1 MKEVLQQMNER
12 LITDF
17 VTKLDE
23 MLSTLKKHTTAMWD
37 EKEILGALVP
47 SKSLSEPVSVM
58 RLEI

>member
-23 MLSTLKKHTTAMWD
+23 MLSTLKKHTTVMWD
-37 EKEILGALVP
+37 EKEILAALVP